1 MDAGAGQQ
9 IIDILMVID
18 ADTIVAGY
26 PPGTAAQPTSIDKPL
41 IWLVVNQG
49 NAVFGEGSKELK
61 IKARTLDEVRWRE
74 ATLSLNSA
82 SVGVLYKFFALRG
95 DDLLSPPTPLLASV
109 KTRLPNPADPTHPG
123 SQVVQSYFWSTTV
136 LQPGEVTYAFQFMIV
151 DRDGAVQGYYAWDP
165 FLAITS

>member
-49 NAVFGEGSKELK
+49 NAVFG
-61 IKARTLDEVRWRE
+61 
-74 ATLSLNSA
+74 
-82 SVGVLYKFFALRG
+82 
-95 DDLLSPPTPLLASV
+95 
-109 KTRLPNPADPTHPG
+109 
-123 SQVVQSYFWSTTV
+123 
-136 LQPGEVTYAFQFMIV
+136 
-151 DRDGAVQGYYAWDP
+151 
-165 FLAITS
+165 